1 MKKSYDYFKT
11 LKDLSVIVSESFSGM
26 SDSKTINKNYLC
38 FSAMRNELSENLI
51 DEFVAPIERDDIY
64 NLSFCL
70 FEEFNSVIKF
80 CEFSSLLKT
89 GFGDSIGQ
97 IGELFYKQ
105 NNFFDLKTLLKSPEK
120 CYSVVSAELT
130 VCRKV
135 KKLIIGE
142 TCANICYHN
151 QPLIFYIA
159 GSSGIDI
166 VSSVEATYN
175 EICRVLINNS

>member
-80 CEFSSLLKT
+80 CEFSS
-89 GFGDSIGQ
+89 
-97 IGELFYKQ
+97 
-105 NNFFDLKTLLKSPEK
+105 
-120 CYSVVSAELT
+120 
-130 VCRKV
+130 
-135 KKLIIGE
+135 
-142 TCANICYHN
+142 
-151 QPLIFYIA
+151 
-159 GSSGIDI
+159 
-166 VSSVEATYN
+166 
-175 EICRVLINNS
+175 